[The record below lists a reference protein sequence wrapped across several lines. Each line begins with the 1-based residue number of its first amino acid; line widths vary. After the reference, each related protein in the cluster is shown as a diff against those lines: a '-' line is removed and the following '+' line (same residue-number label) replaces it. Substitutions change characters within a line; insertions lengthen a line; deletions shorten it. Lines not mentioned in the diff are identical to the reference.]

1 MRKNSLLFFA
11 SLCCAFFLSGQVV
24 ANGQEVAP
32 GTTLPSTGTVY
43 SVDLVD
49 QKPALVQIHPTEIS
63 ANTHAGSNFA
73 RSMVYSGPHSS
84 IELKG
89 ISSAATL
96 HTPEAVFYV
105 RLLGSEDPEI
115 LRNRVKLIQLK
126 QVKDR
131 RMVSDFSMNIFGGQ
145 RRQHYEEV
153 PVEKRDVPGGVW
165 LKLVPEKA
173 LAPGEYGIVFMPKDP
188 NFFADSVY
196 DFTIANSE
204 KKLSNGGN

>member
-1 MRKNSLLFFA
+1 
-11 SLCCAFFLSGQVV
+11 V
-24 ANGQEVAP
+24 ANSQEVAP
-32 GTTLPSTGTVY
+32 GITLPSTGTVY
-43 SVDLVD
+43 SVDLVGN
-49 QKPALVQIHPTEIS
+49 KSSLVQVHPTEIA

-89 ISSAATL
+89 VSSAATL
-96 HTPEAVFYV
+96 HISEAVFYV
-105 RLLGSEDPEI
+105 RLAGSEDPEI

-145 RRQHYEEV
+145 RRQRYQEI
-153 PVEKRDVPGGVW
+153 PVEKQDMPGGVW

-188 NFFADSVY
+188 NFFADAVY
-196 DFTIANSE
+196 DFTIATSE
-204 KKLSNGGN
+204 KKVNSGGN